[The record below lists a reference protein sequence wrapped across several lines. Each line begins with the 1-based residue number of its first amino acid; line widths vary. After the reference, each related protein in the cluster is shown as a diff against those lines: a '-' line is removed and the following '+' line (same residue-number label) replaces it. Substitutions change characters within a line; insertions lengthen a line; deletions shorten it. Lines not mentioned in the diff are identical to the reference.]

1 MSVGTDRRSV
11 LTGLGALGV
20 AGCGPSPTSEVDVT
34 VFDLDL
40 DLSALEARHGGRLGL
55 CASGRKGRVNW
66 RADERFTYCS
76 TFKLFLAAAT
86 LERVQRGEERLDRPV
101 VVTADDIVFHAP
113 VTGSNVGGTVTVEA
127 LCQATVDVSDNP
139 AANILI
145 RELGGLDAW
154 RGWYRS
160 LGDQVTRV
168 DRLEPALNAV
178 GDNRDTTTPEQTTV
192 NLGRLFG
199 AGASRLT
206 PTSRTLLLRWLIDT
220 PTGPNRMKA
229 GVPGAWSVAHK
240 TGTSSQGPVN
250 DIGMLF
256 SPAGE
261 PFAVAAYWQ
270 GPETDDFTAGDAAIA
285 EATRIAL
292 SALGAHD

>member
-1 MSVGTDRRSV
+1 MDRRSL
-11 LTGLGALGV
+11 LTGLAALPLAACASEQTSPAPTLRDLHVDFAGV
-20 AGCGPSPTSEVDVT
+20 
-34 VFDLDL
+34 
-40 DLSALEARHGGRLGL
+40 EARYGGRLGISVR
-55 CASGRKGRVNW
+55 SGRDMVEW

-86 LERVQRGEERLDRPV
+86 LERVQRGEERLDRTVPV
-101 VVTADDIVFHAP
+101 AADDIVFHAP
-113 VTGSNVGGTVTVEA
+113 VTGSNVGGAMTVEA

-199 AGASRLT
+199 AGANRLT

-229 GVPGAWSVAHK
+229 GVPSAWRVAHK

-261 PFAVAAYWQ
+261 PFAVAAYWH
-270 GPETDDFTAGDAAIA
+270 GSETDDFTAGDTAIA
-285 EATRIAL
+285 EATRMAL
-292 SALGAHD
+292 SALGRA